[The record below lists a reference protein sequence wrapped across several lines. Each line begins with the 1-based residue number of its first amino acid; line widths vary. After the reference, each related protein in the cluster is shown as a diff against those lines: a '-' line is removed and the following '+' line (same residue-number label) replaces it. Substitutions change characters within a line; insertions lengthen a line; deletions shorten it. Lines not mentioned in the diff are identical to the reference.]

1 MSTQEK
7 EKVIRV
13 GSRKSEVSVM
23 CINIHSIC
31 AQLSLFHLTFIWISI
46 TLINCQQC
54 LAPSLF
60 RSLTLFLS
68 SLTSRRAAP
77 YIYARL
83 WYLLLAQ
90 QQQCSQPVSLF
101 VYVYVC
107 VFVFFFFSFW
117 LMLYN
122 RSSDMPHGAHALRV
136 FVALIKWPQ
145 SGYISPSVHYPRKPL
160 CRVIYEVIP
169 HVIFLLLWA
178 TFCICLSRVWGDFA
192 LSAFGY
198 IKAIFVLALMAAL
211 NSIQS

>member
-31 AQLSLFHLTFIWISI
+31 AQRSLFHLTFIWISI
-46 TLINCQQC
+46 TLINCMQC

-60 RSLTLFLS
+60 RSLTVFPLFAHLAS
-68 SLTSRRAAP
+68 CCSIHLCKTL
-77 YIYARL
+77 ILVARP
-83 WYLLLAQ
+83 ATTMQ
-90 QQQCSQPVSLF
+90 PASQF
-101 VYVYVC
+101 VC
-107 VFVFFFFSFW
+107 ICICMCFCFFFSFW

-136 FVALIKWPQ
+136 FVAPIKWPQ

-198 IKAIFVLALMAAL
+198 IKAIFALAWMAAL